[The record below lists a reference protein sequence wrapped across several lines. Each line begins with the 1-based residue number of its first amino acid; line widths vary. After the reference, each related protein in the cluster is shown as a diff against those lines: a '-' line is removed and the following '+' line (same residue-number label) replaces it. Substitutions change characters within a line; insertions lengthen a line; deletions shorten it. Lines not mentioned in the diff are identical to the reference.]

1 MDDIWA
7 SRLRIARRRSWRTLW
22 LVPHGFSP
30 TAWHDVTH
38 LETCVVGRALTRLH
52 APPSWH
58 TADPVLAYASSRAI
72 WLVKFRRVRALEH
85 LKHQVEQRIAY
96 LQTS

>member
-22 LVPHGFSP
+22 LLPHGFSLG
-30 TAWHDVTH
+30 AREDVLH
-38 LETCVVGRALTRLH
+38 LDTCVVGRALTRLH
-52 APPSWH
+52 APSSWH
-58 TADPVLAYASSRAI
+58 SADPVLAYASSRAI